1 MDLRDL
7 IKKIDSIENPETGQ
21 KKRIDE
27 GAPLSTTVILLK
39 IQRNGTT

>member
-7 IKKIDSIENPETGQ
+7 IKKMDSIENPETGQ

-27 GAPLSTTVILLK
+27 EEHK
-39 IQRNGTT
+39 KMQNEMK